1 MAMRHSN
8 MIDLECTAAASPFIM
23 HNHRTICTNIRSNR
37 HLLTRARTNLN
48 LICVLCMMHMAMRH
62 SNMIDLECTAA
73 ASPFIMHNHR
83 TICTNIHSNRHL
95 LTRARTHLNLFCRFP
110 LLRTKMI
117 LTITT
122 PTSSSSS
129 WQVRLSGVT
138 MSSFKSTTTAPPS
151 SPNQ

>member
-1 MAMRHSN
+1 MIDLECTAVASPFIMHNHRTICTNIRSNRHLLTRARTNLNLICVLCMMHMAMRHSN

-95 LTRARTHLNLFCRFP
+95 LTRAHTSQS
-110 LLRTKMI
+110 LL
-117 LTITT
+117 
-122 PTSSSSS
+122 
-129 WQVRLSGVT
+129 
-138 MSSFKSTTTAPPS
+138 
-151 SPNQ
+151 